1 MNLADPMYLFM
12 TLAFGQFNVALHI
25 IIILIVIATITS
37 LYWDGFGYG
46 AQTSMKINTKI
57 Y

>member
-12 TLAFGQFNVALHI
+12 TVAFGQFNVALHI
-25 IIILIVIATITS
+25 IIIFIVIATITS